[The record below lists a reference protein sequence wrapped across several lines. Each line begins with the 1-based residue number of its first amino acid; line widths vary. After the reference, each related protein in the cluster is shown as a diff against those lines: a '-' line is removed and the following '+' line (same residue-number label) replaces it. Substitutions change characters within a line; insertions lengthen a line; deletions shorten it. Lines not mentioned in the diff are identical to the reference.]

1 MSPTSTT
8 IPAPRT
14 CSIASALEV
23 VGERWTLLILREVFY
38 GAHRFDAIQRNTGA
52 PRGLVDQRLK
62 TLVAAGVLER
72 RQYTERPPR
81 FEYHPTEAG
90 KELRPVLTLLNSW
103 GTKWLADA
111 PHTQEIFE
119 HDCGHE
125 ALPYLACEAC
135 HRPIRGSDLTVL
147 EPGGR

>member
-8 IPAPRT
+8 TPRT

-72 RQYTERPPR
+72 RQYSERPPR
-81 FEYHPTEAG
+81 FEYHPTDAG
-90 KELRPVLTLLNSW
+90 TELRPVLTVLGNW

-111 PHTQEIFE
+111 PHSQETFD

-125 ALPYLACEAC
+125 ALPYLACAAC
-135 HRPIRGSDLTVL
+135 HRPIRGSDLTVR
-147 EPGGR
+147 EAERP